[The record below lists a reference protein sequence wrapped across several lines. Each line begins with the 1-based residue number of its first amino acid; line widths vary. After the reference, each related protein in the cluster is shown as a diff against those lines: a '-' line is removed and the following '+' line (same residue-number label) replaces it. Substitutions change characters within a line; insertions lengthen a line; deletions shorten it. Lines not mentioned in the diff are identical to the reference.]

1 LLGIFG
7 KSKKTVLIL
16 GISALLLAVAFLL
29 NTPFKVTNT
38 DSFEE
43 QSDDFH
49 VAYEGTAFHVI
60 VEKPDD
66 INQPYPLVIYNH
78 GGGYKTFEPFELR
91 KIAETLSEAG
101 FIVWIPE
108 RSFLKLEAL
117 DDSLEE
123 AKGISELMLDT
134 AYNNP
139 MIDKENIHIAGFSL
153 GSWAILEANLFSPV
167 KTIILIGF
175 GAPFQD
181 TRMYDRIHD
190 FVKNA
195 DYDKVSANVL
205 VVVSKEDT
213 MVYTEPA
220 EILRK
225 KMLAANKPIT
235 CIEYPTGGHSS
246 LTGNKTYLID
256 IIKYLTGE
264 EIETTDIIET
274 NKGILDKWDE
284 MRAQGYWE

>member
-1 LLGIFG
+1 MFARKLKNFTFLF
-7 KSKKTVLIL
+7 
-16 GISALLLAVAFLL
+16 FLL
-29 NTPFKVTNT
+29 YLVILASGCSTNVA
-38 DSFEE
+38 SE
-43 QSDDFH
+43 DFSIT
-49 VAYEGTAFHVI
+49 YNDKSFHVI
-60 VEKPDD
+60 VEKPDK
-66 INQPYPLVIYNH
+66 IMPSYPLFIYNH

-91 KIAETLSEAG
+91 KIAKTLSEAG

-117 DDSLEE
+117 DESLEE
-123 AKGISELMLDT
+123 AKGISEIMLNM
-134 AYNNP
+134 AYNDP

-153 GSWAILEANLFSPV
+153 GSWAILEENLFSPV
-167 KTIILIGF
+167 KSIILTGF

-181 TRMYDRIHD
+181 TRMYDRVYD

-195 DYDKVSANVL
+195 DYDNVSANLL
-205 VVVSKEDT
+205 VVISKEDT

-225 KMLAANKPIT
+225 KMLAANKTIT
-235 CIEYPTGGHSS
+235 IIEYPTGGHSS

-256 IIKYLTGE
+256 IIRYLNGE

-274 NKGILDKWDE
+274 NKEILNKWDE
-284 MRAQGYWE
+284 MKTQGYWE